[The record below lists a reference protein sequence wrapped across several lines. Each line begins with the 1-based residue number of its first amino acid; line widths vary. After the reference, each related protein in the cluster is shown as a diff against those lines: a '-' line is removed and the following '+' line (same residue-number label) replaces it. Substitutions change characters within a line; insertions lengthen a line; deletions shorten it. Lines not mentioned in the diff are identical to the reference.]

1 MAEKR
6 ECVCCDS
13 GYEPDY
19 ELYCSALGR
28 RALFCG
34 MCLHQQCNMGQEV
47 PSLGHFAHRFT
58 HEAPVVVSE

>member
-1 MAEKR
+1 MAKR

-19 ELYCSALGR
+19 ELDCPALGR

-34 MCLHQQCNMGQEV
+34 MCLHQQCNMGKKM